1 MNIVIYPKTA
11 LRCLATLDLLRHYH
25 VLLMTRETR
34 DRVMASFA
42 AELSQQIALVL
53 PPLQDNNSKLH
64 MYNCNVSLLTEV
76 EGTTCRPQ
84 CRLSGTYN
92 FPSCDIIT
100 PYNS

>member
-1 MNIVIYPKTA
+1 M
-11 LRCLATLDLLRHYH
+11 RCLATLDLLRHYH
-25 VLLMTRETR
+25 VLLMTRKTR

-64 MYNCNVSLLTEV
+64 MYNCNVCLLTEV
-76 EGTTCRPQ
+76 EGATCRPQ
-84 CRLSGTYN
+84 CCLSGTYN
-92 FPSCDIIT
+92 YPSCDIIT